1 MDTHIKVY
9 KLGHQQHKLGEE
21 SKNVKH
27 FMQLKLSYYKL
38 KIDNYNY
45 KMYYESIMVNIKMKS
60 FIDRQVIKRKEAKYT
75 ATNLRRKTARE
86 DKRQR
91 NYKTTTTTK

>member
-1 MDTHIKVY
+1 
-9 KLGHQQHKLGEE
+9 
-21 SKNVKH
+21 
-27 FMQLKLSYYKL
+27 MQLKLSYYKL

-75 ATNLRRKTARE
+75 ATNL
-86 DKRQR
+86 
-91 NYKTTTTTK
+91 